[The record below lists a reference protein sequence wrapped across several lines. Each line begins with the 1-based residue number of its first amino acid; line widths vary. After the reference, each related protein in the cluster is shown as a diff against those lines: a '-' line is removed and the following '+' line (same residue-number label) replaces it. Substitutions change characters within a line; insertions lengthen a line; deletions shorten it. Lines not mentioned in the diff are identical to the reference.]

1 MRYEDL
7 VIDFADRTKKNLA
20 AIEEM
25 AEAEN
30 QEENLEKL
38 KAFET
43 TQLINSCLGLITMPR
58 EMDIDKIPK
67 IPLEELE
74 KEGWPIPSLIDPSER
89 KSGLTLQH
97 LVKYLRNAVCHF
109 HLEFLEQEYQIIGL
123 KMWNEGKDEDKS
135 NENNRKKILEVSH
148 KKIWES
154 TLSIKDLRLLIE
166 KFSKVIADNLKEQP

>member
-7 VIDFADRTKKNLA
+7 VIDFAERTKKNLV
-20 AIEEM
+20 AIEKM

-30 QEENLEKL
+30 QEEKLEKR
-38 KAFET
+38 KAFEI
-43 TQLINSCLGLITMPR
+43 TQLINSCLGLIAMPR
-58 EMDIDKIPK
+58 EKDFDKIPK

-74 KEGWPIPSLIDPSER
+74 KEGWPIPSLINPSER

-109 HLEFLEQEYQIIGL
+109 HLEFLEHEYQIIGL
-123 KMWNEGKDEDKS
+123 KMWNEVKDEDK
-135 NENNRKKILEVSH
+135 NKENDH
-148 KKIWES
+148 KKIREAS
-154 TLSIKDLRLLIE
+154 LSIEDLRLLIE

>member
-7 VIDFADRTKKNLA
+7 VIDFAERTKKNLV
-20 AIEEM
+20 AIEEI

-30 QEENLEKL
+30 HEVKLEKC

-43 TQLINSCLGLITMPR
+43 TQLINSCLGLIAMPR
-58 EMDIDKIPK
+58 AKDFDKIPK
-67 IPLEELE
+67 ISLEELE
-74 KEGWPIPSLIDPSER
+74 KEGWPIPSLINPCER

-109 HLEFLEQEYQIIGL
+109 HLEFHEHEYKIIGL
-123 KMWNEGKDEDKS
+123 KMWNEVKDEDKI
-135 NENNRKKILEVSH
+135 NENNH
-148 KKIWES
+148 KKIWEA

-166 KFSKVIADNLKEQP
+166 KFSKVIAENLKEQL